1 MSATPRPDL
10 HGLHILVVHD
20 NQDSRAILGAYLE
33 HLGATVTLA
42 RNAGEALAA
51 LTELHAHVIVI
62 DISMPAIDGT
72 ELLRRA
78 RTLDAARR
86 TRTPA
91 IAFSGFTGKDHQEAA
106 REAGFDVFVGKPADP
121 LDIALHIQSLTQDV

>member
-1 MSATPRPDL
+1 MRIAALDVGEARIGVAVSDELGITAQGIGVVRRVGGQRDL
-10 HGLHILVVHD
+10 
-20 NQDSRAILGAYLE
+20 
-33 HLGATVTLA
+33 
-42 RNAGEALAA
+42 EALAA
-51 LTELHAHVIVI
+51 LTELHAHVIVS